1 MSYIIYDSR
10 PEHKKEIYNQYYNKL
25 NEIKKCSD
33 EIINHLKCLGNH
45 LKSCIEK
52 SQDSEKNL
60 KRNIDD
66 YINKFD
72 SFFKDS
78 KDIEPKDHKSF
89 YDNIIKYLPPF
100 FNSNFEIYENNYI
113 KKLEEIND
121 NLNKNINDIGQ
132 IEFFDPNHIDL
143 NLSNQSI
150 LNDKNNNS
158 LNSYDFYAGFNIDK
172 SKNSVENEGKPLN
185 CSVCKKNEPK
195 YFCEVCN
202 QLYCESC
209 YNSFDN
215 NTKHIIKQFN
225 LDKFHINRERIL
237 FLNSVIFIIKSLLI
251 KANYII
257 SNDEIKIDNI
267 YQNNVDNN
275 NKNSFYIKR
284 KLNYP
289 YLQISNINGFD
300 EQINFLN
307 EFNKFLLNNFN
318 FNFNFDIHSFNKS
331 QIHEAILAKL
341 KNIVLDENDPDKFD
355 FNTSTELE
363 KLSEYVEI
371 SDEIYQPQISLKQ
384 LEEEYNKH
392 KNDFHYIIYLFSQKK
407 HSFNKS
413 IFKKAFLNKLK
424 DLLELNEKS
433 IILSFNKNISND
445 NNNQNPKEFMDR
457 FIKTN
462 TFLDLS
468 LNEIKKYYPG
478 SEQLYEYK
486 NIYDNILKNKEY
498 FDIKGNK
505 ICFNSNNNLVRGT
518 EKYYPPNNWLGIG
531 LKVKGKYENDEWLDP
546 RSKDWAIAYYSITQ
560 TKSSNHPK
568 EILKNI
574 IVKNELSNGNFQFK
588 CSSDDKRNNGKKVG
602 TGIYLYQDINMA
614 EKFTNIIKI
623 NGKRYKV
630 ILMAKVLINKI
641 KEPID
646 INYWI
651 FQKKNYS

>member
-1 MSYIIYDSR
+1 M
-10 PEHKKEIYNQYYNKL
+10 NQ
-25 NEIKKCSD
+25 
-33 EIINHLKCLGNH
+33 LKSLGDH
-45 LKSCIEK
+45 FKSCIEK
-52 SQDSEKNL
+52 SLDSEKNL
-60 KRNIDD
+60 KKNIDD
-66 YINKFD
+66 YINRFD
-72 SFFKDS
+72 SFFKDYS
-78 KDIEPKDHKSF
+78 KDIEPKEHKSF
-89 YDNIIKYLPPF
+89 YDDIIKYLSPF

-121 NLNKNINDIGQ
+121 NLNKKINDIGQ
-132 IEFFDPNHIDL
+132 IEFFDPNPIDL

-150 LNDKNNNS
+150 LKYKSNS
-158 LNSYDFYAGFNIDK
+158 IFNSYDLYSGSNFDK
-172 SKNSVENEGKPLN
+172 SKNSGEDEGKSLN
-185 CSVCKKNEPK
+185 CSICKKNDSK

-209 YNSFDN
+209 YNFFDYN
-215 NTKHIIKQFN
+215 SKHTIKQFN
-225 LDKFHINRERIL
+225 LDKSHINREKIL

-257 SNDEIKIDNI
+257 SNDEIRIDNI
-267 YQNNVDNN
+267 YQNNDDNN
-275 NKNSFYIKR
+275 NKSSIYIQR

-289 YLQISNINGFD
+289 YLQITNINDFD

-307 EFNKFLLNNFN
+307 EFNKFLLNNFI
-318 FNFNFDIHSFNKS
+318 FNFNFDIHSFNRPK
-331 QIHEAILAKL
+331 IHEAILAKM

-355 FNTSTELE
+355 LNLSIELE
-363 KLSEYVEI
+363 KLSKFVEI
-371 SDEIYQPQISLKQ
+371 NDEIYQPQMSLKQ

-392 KNDFHYIIYLFSQKK
+392 KNDFHYIIYLISKNKQ
-407 HSFNKS
+407 SVNKS
-413 IFKKAFLNKLK
+413 SFKKAFLNKLK

-433 IILSFNKNISND
+433 IILSFNKNIIND
-445 NNNQNPKEFMDR
+445 NNNKNSKEFIDR

-462 TFLDLS
+462 TFLALS
-468 LNEIKKYYPG
+468 LDEIKKYYSG
-478 SEQLYEYK
+478 YEQLYEYK

-498 FDIKGNK
+498 FDIEGNK
-505 ICFNSNNNLVRGT
+505 LCFNSSNNLARGT
-518 EKYYPPNNWLGIG
+518 EKYYPPYNWLGIG

-560 TKSSNHPK
+560 TRSSNHLK
-568 EILKNI
+568 EILNNI
-574 IVKNELSNGNFQFK
+574 IVENELSNGNFQLK

-651 FQKKNYS
+651 FQKKDYIRFYRILVKEYF